1 MKNIFVCSIIRSFWD
16 FLDFLAVQDIS
27 IIHILPFSWSSG
39 AFYVQNLQGSQKGT
53 LDSIPEFDHIFS
65 EEYIGKQIKSRWS
78 WMIQNWGTF
87 SWEKMH
93 SFGLCPKYFPIG
105 FWYICQIEITLDFIS
120 CLVGKRSGVWKNRGV
135 WVKYNDFPNTT
146 FFLMELCLNSEIL
159 KHQFGRRV
167 VLWKK

>member
-93 SFGLCPKYFPIG
+93 SFGLCPKYFPIR
-105 FWYICQIEITLDFIS
+105 FWYMSNWNLTWFHLMFGWKKKWCLEKSRCLSQIQRFS
-120 CLVGKRSGVWKNRGV
+120 KHHV
-135 WVKYNDFPNTT
+135 
-146 FFLMELCLNSEIL
+146 FLMELCLNSEIL
-159 KHQFGRRV
+159 KHQFGRRLV
-167 VLWKK
+167 FWKK